1 MPWIIEGDD
10 HIGDDVGDGEEDG
23 EEGERQNSIL
33 PDMDVAG
40 IAEEAEAETKP
51 QTAAAASTA
60 AGRGHERRFL
70 VPEIQC
76 KSGSAITAIMTR
88 KGRSTVKNLIL

>member
-10 HIGDDVGDGEEDG
+10 HIGDDVVGGEEEG

-40 IAEEAEAETKP
+40 IAEEAEAKP
-51 QTAAAASTA
+51 LAAASTA

-88 KGRSTVKNLIL
+88 KGRSTVKN

>member
-10 HIGDDVGDGEEDG
+10 HIGDDVVGGEEDG
-23 EEGERQNSIL
+23 DEGERQNSIL

-40 IAEEAEAETKP
+40 IAEEAEAKP
-51 QTAAAASTA
+51 LAAASTA

-76 KSGSAITAIMTR
+76 KSGSAIMTR
-88 KGRSTVKNLIL
+88 KGRSTVTNLIL